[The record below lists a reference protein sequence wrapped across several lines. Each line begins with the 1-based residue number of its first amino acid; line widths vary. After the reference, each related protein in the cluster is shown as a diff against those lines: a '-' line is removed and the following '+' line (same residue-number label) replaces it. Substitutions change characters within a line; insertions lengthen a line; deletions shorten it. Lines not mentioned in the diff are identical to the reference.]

1 LKEAMTKKA
10 TEANPAEAPTFSA
23 ALTELEEI
31 LGRLENEEI
40 DIDALA
46 TELHRGTELLDLCR
60 SKIRKAEVEVTQI
73 VQRLEEPEE
82 DGVAAVDPYGEDDEI
97 PF

>member
-1 LKEAMTKKA
+1 MSKKA
-10 TEANPAEAPTFSA
+10 QNVEETPTFSE
-23 ALTELEEI
+23 ALAELEEI

-46 TELHRGTELLDLCR
+46 AELHRGTELLDLCR

-73 VQRLEEPEE
+73 VQRLEEPEDVVEQEEWE
-82 DGVAAVDPYGEDDEI
+82 DGGDEEDEI

>member
-1 LKEAMTKKA
+1 MGLASFLSAHEKARQKA
-10 TEANPAEAPTFSA
+10 TREMNQFP
-23 ALTELEEI
+23 
-31 LGRLENEEI
+31 
-40 DIDALA
+40 
-46 TELHRGTELLDLCR
+46 RGTELLDLCR

-82 DGVAAVDPYGEDDEI
+82 AVAQTVDPYGEDDEI

>member
-1 LKEAMTKKA
+1 MTKKA
-10 TEANPAEAPTFSA
+10 TEATPAEAPTFSA

-82 DGVAAVDPYGEDDEI
+82 DVAEAVNPYGDDDEI

>member
-1 LKEAMTKKA
+1 MTKKA
-10 TEANPAEAPTFSA
+10 EEEKPSFGE

-46 TELHRGTELLDLCR
+46 AELHRGAELLDLCR

-73 VQRLEEPEE
+73 VQRLEEPEAEENE
-82 DGVAAVDPYGEDDEI
+82 DEDWSSGDEDDEI

>member
-1 LKEAMTKKA
+1 MAKTKEPSGADQ
-10 TEANPAEAPTFSA
+10 PTFSE

-46 TELHRGTELLDLCR
+46 AELHRGTELLDLCR

-82 DGVAAVDPYGEDDEI
+82 AVMEQEEWEESEEGDEDDI